1 MKKKW
6 IIIGS
11 CGIAFIALVTI
22 LLIILL
28 GGASF
33 SDMSQQV
40 FNSMNKVQTVDSV
53 TTVKDGEI
61 IVYQY
66 GKKVE
71 IKDSNKAVV
80 TTSESEYNS
89 NFEFETKSSSEEV
102 AVSKEELLMISLGES
117 LFKDIEISKDKMT
130 MVTTSENIKEVFN
143 NDSLV
148 ISGDAKFEF
157 IFDGEL
163 ISKIICS
170 YKLLS
175 GKDVVIDITYTY

>member
-89 NFEFETKSSSEEV
+89 NFEFLPSLVNTVLSE
-102 AVSKEELLMISLGES
+102 LNLNNIPS
-117 LFKDIEISKDKMT
+117 LF
-130 MVTTSENIKEVFN
+130 
-143 NDSLV
+143 
-148 ISGDAKFEF
+148 
-157 IFDGEL
+157 
-163 ISKIICS
+163 
-170 YKLLS
+170 LLTLPLNAS
-175 GKDVVIDITYTY
+175 